1 MIQRVINGLIILMLN
16 MASSNYADLLSVK
29 VWPPTLASQLGPVWR
44 FGGGGWREGGRV
56 RIRGKE
62 RNGRKKEEACRMA
75 EQEGGTTKGEGK
87 IGRKQRGGR
96 NLEGKKKW
104 CWEEVGW
111 MRRGGALV
119 WPSVLNSSIF
129 FLSSPPLSTPPVDR
143 REELCSERSRLTSVA
158 SPPHPMRY
166 VTGPSPAISSCCHHL
181 FIFPGSSSS
190 PRVCPQRRLVQVSL
204 TSASRGEDEERV
216 LSLLIVLG
224 LELIAPNARS
234 CHACSALQC
243 FTVRGDTCW
252 RASLAVAKK
261 GTGQVGY
268 SVDEH
273 QLCQLC
279 CARGIL
285 LEVFIFLLLT
295 NHKKAPLSSKRSH

>member
-44 FGGGGWREGGRV
+44 FGGGGGWREGGRV

-204 TSASRGEDEERV
+204 TSASTVAANRFRAGAHRAECKV
-216 LSLLIVLG
+216 LPRLLSAAMLHSEGRYLLTCV
-224 LELIAPNARS
+224 ARS
-234 CHACSALQC
+234 GKEGNRAGWVQCGWTPTVPALLRQRDP
-243 FTVRGDTCW
+243 VR
-252 RASLAVAKK
+252 SIYFLAAHKPQK
-261 GTGQVGY
+261 G
-268 SVDEH
+268 SVV
-273 QLCQLC
+273 L
-279 CARGIL
+279 
-285 LEVFIFLLLT
+285 
-295 NHKKAPLSSKRSH
+295 